1 MIKDSLS
8 HSTDIV
14 IFGGGVAGLWLL
26 DRLHQE
32 GYRAILL
39 ESDAL
44 GSGQTIASQGII
56 HGGLKYALRGSLAGA
71 ANVIAAMPARWR
83 KCLRGVN
90 RNDNAEAA
98 ENACDPDLS
107 DVTVLSDH
115 YYMWSDSSIRSKLK
129 TFLGSKSLQGRVE
142 ALAKTDYP
150 KFFAAATVDGTLYQL
165 PDFVVDSNSLIDALK
180 TKQAEHIFQL
190 STDSVEFS
198 RNSSGKVDAL
208 TLNLSGQPLTIET
221 GKILFCAGEGNQQL
235 IEQAGLNTPSS
246 QLRPLNMVYVK
257 QQNLPLVYVHCI
269 GDSFSLTPQLTVTSH
284 RDREGTDVW
293 YLGGEL
299 AESGVGKSDEEQIAA
314 ARSLT
319 NALFPWVDL
328 ATADW
333 HCLRINRAEA
343 NINNDYRPD
352 DAFLIEEDNIVVCWP
367 TKLTLTPSLADKIV
381 ELLKSSPI
389 NTTDQEP
396 AENLNALLK
405 RAPIASAPWD

>member
-8 HSTDIV
+8 HSTDILV
-14 IFGGGVAGLWLL
+14 FGGGIAGLWLL
-26 DRLHQE
+26 DRLRQE

-39 ESDAL
+39 ESNAL
-44 GSGQTIASQGII
+44 GSGQTSASQGII
-56 HGGLKYALRGSLAGA
+56 HGGLKYALSGSLTST
-71 ANVIAAMPARWR
+71 ANVMAAMPTRWR
-83 KCLRGVN
+83 KCLHGVN
-90 RNDNAEAA
+90 RNNNAEAS
-98 ENACDPDLS
+98 ENTCDPDLS

-142 ALAKTDYP
+142 ALAKTNYP
-150 KFFAAATVDGTLYQL
+150 SFFAAATVDGTLYQL

-190 STDSVEFS
+190 PTDSIEFS
-198 RNSSGKVDAL
+198 RNSSGNVDAVS
-208 TLNLSGQPLTIET
+208 LNLSGESLTIET

-235 IEQAGLNTPSS
+235 IEQAGLKTPCC

-257 QQNLPLVYVHCI
+257 RQDLPRGYVHCI

-284 RDREGTDVW
+284 RDREGNCVW

-299 AESGVGKSDEEQIAA
+299 AESGIGKSDEEQIAA

-319 NALFPWVDL
+319 EALFPWVDL
-328 ATADW
+328 RTADW
-333 HCLRINRAEA
+333 HCLMVNRAEA
-343 NINNDYRPD
+343 NTSNNFRPD

-367 TKLTLTPSLADKIV
+367 TKLTLTPSLADKMV

-389 NTTDQEP
+389 NRTDQETTG
-396 AENLNALLK
+396 NLNALLK
-405 RAPIASAPWD
+405 RALIASAPWD